1 MQYNKTDYMQS
12 NQNLEST
19 NLYIQ
24 PSTNNT
30 IKNREQYKKE
40 RKKKKSN
47 QNNINWK
54 MPLEFLSCLLT
65 LSNTIY
71 AYIFSK

>member
-30 IKNREQYKKE
+30 IKNREQSKKE
-40 RKKKKSN
+40 TKKKKKA
-47 QNNINWK
+47 IK
-54 MPLEFLSCLLT
+54 TT
-65 LSNTIY
+65 LIGKCHWS
-71 AYIFSK
+71 F

>member
-1 MQYNKTDYMQS
+1 MIIQKVIIGIKVRLHMQYNKTDYMQS

-40 RKKKKSN
+40 RKKKKA
-47 QNNINWK
+47 IK
-54 MPLEFLSCLLT
+54 TT
-65 LSNTIY
+65 LIGKCHWS
-71 AYIFSK
+71 F

>member
-40 RKKKKSN
+40 RKKKK
-47 QNNINWK
+47 Q
-54 MPLEFLSCLLT
+54 
-65 LSNTIY
+65 
-71 AYIFSK
+71 SKQH